1 METRL
6 AKAQSNRPTP
16 AINQLF
22 IPFCRSYQ
30 NPVPTKQPK
39 RQRND
44 RPYAAATHTRAQDAI
59 IVSTIRHDAL
69 LDVRTLTV
77 PNPHTRKPS
86 GPARERPPRVS
97 PHRWLAPRR
106 DGRYAR
112 STRSRAAKVVVR
124 VCRSRDITMNSG
136 PLPTSRMHQSGTNM
150 TNNESEEH
158 REGHA
163 HWQANAKA
171 QP

>member
-1 METRL
+1 MRIVSRWRRGSQRL
-6 AKAQSNRPTP
+6 DGKSSARQPS
-16 AINQLF
+16 IQLF
-22 IPFCRSYQ
+22 VPFCRIAYQ
-30 NPVPTKQPK
+30 SPVATETSKTT
-39 RQRND
+39 NAIN

-163 HWQANAKA
+163 H
-171 QP
+171 